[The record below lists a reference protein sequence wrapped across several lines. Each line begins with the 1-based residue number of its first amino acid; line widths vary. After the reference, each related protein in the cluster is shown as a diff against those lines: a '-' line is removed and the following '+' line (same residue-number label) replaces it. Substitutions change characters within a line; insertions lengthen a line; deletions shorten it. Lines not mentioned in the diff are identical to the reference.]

1 MSGEGAS
8 ASVSASAS
16 ASAVESVEGNGKD
29 RVVVLLASY
38 EVREASLISI
48 YWDGCLTH
56 AVAVAVAASA
66 PAPACCLLPTASAV
80 LLVVRLGAEYM
91 SGPSQIQAPSKVPGC
106 KSITAIVTRTA

>member
-56 AVAVAVAASA
+56 AVAVAASA
-66 PAPACCLLPTASAV
+66 PTPACCLLPTASAL
-80 LLVVRLGAEYM
+80 LLVVRLGAE
-91 SGPSQIQAPSKVPGC
+91 
-106 KSITAIVTRTA
+106 